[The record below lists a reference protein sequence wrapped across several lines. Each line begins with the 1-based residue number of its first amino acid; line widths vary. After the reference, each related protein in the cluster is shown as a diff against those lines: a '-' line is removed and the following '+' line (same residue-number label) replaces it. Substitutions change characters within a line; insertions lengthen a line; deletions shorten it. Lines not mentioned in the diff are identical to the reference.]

1 MFLQTLSG
9 LHEPT
14 GVGVITPVTKAANR
28 ARKTFWYNEDIEVLG
43 NKQPTITVPS
53 HPTTSFPYGKQRL
66 SLKHF
71 KVWQSTQVKRVS
83 WTPKSLLWLNV
94 TEL

>member
-53 HPTTSFPYGKQRL
+53 HPTTSFPYGKQRYHYSIL
-66 SLKHF
+66 KYGKVLRSKGFRGLQSLCCG
-71 KVWQSTQVKRVS
+71 
-83 WTPKSLLWLNV
+83 
-94 TEL
+94 